1 MKKIISIA
9 LVAAML
15 LCAFCATACKK
26 NKQSEPF
33 DYANAPLDEY
43 ISLSS
48 EDYKN
53 LSVEVETIKEIDESS
68 VSVAIDSML
77 VQFAQSVTLTEAG
90 IKAGDNISFY
100 YVAICDG
107 RIIGQNVT
115 NASPAKAVVGEGL
128 VIPGLDEELVG
139 VIPNSTSLAKITAG
153 QVKQSYT
160 VYLDYTAKYEGKT
173 ETAQEKFSLSDC
185 VYGDEFATK
194 LIGQTVGTP
203 FSFTHELDIDG
214 DGNSENV
221 SFDAVVLVATI
232 ETPVSF
238 ELRFPD
244 PYPENE
250 SLSDRELTLE
260 LFIESTQRIELPPLT
275 DTLLREKLG
284 FLGSASLKGDTLV
297 EQFKEYMRQGLVET
311 RASNIESSAKN
322 AIWTTLAALAQ
333 VKAYPEQAVAQSRAE
348 YLQELQYYFAVYS
361 QQYASSFPYSTYQ
374 EYGYDYL
381 GLDSKLE
388 FDEALDKFVRE
399 KVLRKMLMYYIANA
413 EGLTLSNEEKTTAIN
428 SFTKYYSANSESM
441 FGQKFSEAQILSMYG
456 ADFIC
461 EQYLENKVVDYLYQS
476 TIVEE
481 IITQK

>member
-9 LVAAML
+9 LVAVML

-26 NKQSEPF
+26 NKQEKPF
-33 DYANAPLDEY
+33 DYENAPLDEY
-43 ISLSS
+43 LSLSS

-53 LSVEVETIKEIDESS
+53 LTVEVETIKEIDESS
-68 VSVAIDSML
+68 VAVAIDTML
-77 VQFAQSVTLTEAG
+77 AQFAQSATLTEAG
-90 IKAGDNISFY
+90 IKAGDKISFY
-100 YVAICDG
+100 YVAMCDG

-115 NASPAKAVVGEGL
+115 SASPEQALVGEGL
-128 VIPGLDEELVG
+128 VIPGLAEELVG
-139 VIPNSTSLAKITAG
+139 VIPKSTSLAKITAG

-160 VYLDYTAKYEGKT
+160 VYLDYTAKYDGKT
-173 ETAQEKFSLSDC
+173 ESAQKKLSLSDC
-185 VYGDEFATK
+185 VYGDEFAAK
-194 LIGQTVGTP
+194 LIGQTVGAP

-214 DGNSENV
+214 DGKSENV

-232 ETPVSF
+232 ETPATF

-260 LFIESTQRIELPPLT
+260 LFIENTQRIELPPLT
-275 DTLLREKLG
+275 DALLRDKLG

-297 EQFKEYMRQGLVET
+297 EQFKEYMKQGLAET
-311 RASNIESSAKN
+311 RASGIESSAKS
-322 AIWTTLAALAQ
+322 AIWTTLASLAE
-333 VKAYPEQAVAQSRAE
+333 VKEYPEQAVAQSKAE
-348 YLQELQYYFAVYS
+348 YLKELQYNFTVYS

-388 FDEALDKFVRE
+388 FGEALDKFVRE
-399 KVLRKMLMYYIANA
+399 KVLRKMLMYYIADA
-413 EGLTLSNEEKTTAIN
+413 EDLNLSSQEKSEAID

-456 ADFIC
+456 ADFIY
-461 EQYLENKVVDYLYQS
+461 EQYLENKVVEYLYQR